1 MEAAAA
7 LDEIQP
13 RQNWRLLAP
22 VRISDSLLSK
32 FSGSFTNMNTDQVFS
47 LARERYAA
55 FGVDVRHA
63 LAVLAQIPLSLHC
76 WQGDDVGGFEQIGG
90 ELGGGLAVTGNYP
103 GKARTPDELRAD
115 IGQALALIPGRHRL
129 NLHAFYGEFGGRKV
143 DRDAIEPKHF
153 KNWIAWAK
161 ANGLGLD
168 FNPTCFSHPKAA
180 DGFTLA
186 HADKGIR
193 QFWIEH
199 CRRSREIGAAMGQA
213 LGTPCVTNVWIPD
226 GCKDTP
232 ADRVG
237 PRARLA
243 ESLDA
248 VFKKAISPK
257 LNLDAVEPKLFGIGS
272 ESYVVGSHEFY
283 LGYAIT
289 RKKLLCLD
297 AGHYH
302 PTEGIA
308 DKISSVLQFMPEILL
323 HVSRGV
329 RWDSDHVVTLN
340 DDLLAIAR
348 EIVANGFEKRVH
360 LGLDYFDASINRV
373 AAWTIGA
380 RNLQRALLIALLGS
394 PLIRAAETRGD
405 FTTRLALQE
414 EAKTLPFGAVW
425 DFYCE
430 SKGVPVGE
438 HWLTEVKRYEAAV
451 LSRR

>member
-1 MEAAAA
+1 MSTA
-7 LDEIQP
+7 
-13 RQNWRLLAP
+13 R
-22 VRISDSLLSK
+22 S
-32 FSGSFTNMNTDQVFS
+32 FS
-47 LARERYAA
+47 LAEERYAA
-55 FGVDVRHA
+55 LGVDVKHA
-63 LAVLAQIPLSLHC
+63 LKTLATIPVSLHC
-76 WQGDDVGGFEQIGG
+76 WQGDDVGGFENFGG
-90 ELGGGLAVTGNYP
+90 TLGGGLAVTGNYP

-115 IGQALALIPGRHRL
+115 LEQALALIPGQHRL
-129 NLHAFYGEFGGRKV
+129 NLHAFYGEFGGKKV
-143 DRDAIEPKHF
+143 ERDKIEPKHF
-153 KNWIAWAK
+153 KRWIAWAK
-161 ANGLGLD
+161 QNGLGLD

-180 DGFTLA
+180 DGFTLS

-199 CRRSREIGAAMGQA
+199 CIRSREIGAAMGRA
-213 LGTPCVTNVWIPD
+213 LGKTCVTNVWIPD

-237 PRARLA
+237 PRERLA

-248 VFKKAISPK
+248 VFRKKISPK

-283 LGYAIT
+283 LGYAIS
-289 RKKLLCLD
+289 RKKLLTLD

-302 PTEGIA
+302 PTESIA
-308 DKISSVLQFMPEILL
+308 DKISSVLQFLPEILL

-360 LGLDYFDASINRV
+360 VGLDYFDASINRV

-380 RNLQRALLIALLGS
+380 RNLLRALLIALLET
-394 PLIRAAETRGD
+394 PLIRSAEAAGD

-425 DFYCE
+425 DYYCE
-430 SKGVPVGE
+430 SKGVPVGDA
-438 HWLTEVKRYEAAV
+438 WLSEVKRYEKTV
-451 LSRR
+451 LVNR